1 MSLFRRALIA
11 ILGAAC
17 LVLATAAFGPL
28 GVASADPPSQA
39 QNDDNGN
46 SGSPGP
52 GHGEGSGQDNA
63 GGSNAGGNG
72 GGQGRAGGNGDT
84 AGSSG
89 GGSNAGS
96 SSGATAGGRSDSNPD
111 GGGLDKPDCE
121 TTAEGCQGPAPRDG
135 NNGCGNEAEPK
146 SVRDDDNNGNCGGGQ
161 KKDQGEET
169 ASGASVAMAAAQG
182 AWTGAAGNK
191 VARFLAAS
199 VEVAREDAT
208 VETDLAEDMD
218 ETAEVMGVTVERAA
232 ATSEEVDLEDLELAR
247 ERSSRSGERSL
258 LALTGMAM
266 LTLLAAGLFTVGV
279 GRLFRSFEGDPS

>member
-1 MSLFRRALIA
+1 MSLFRRALIS

-28 GVASADPPSQA
+28 GIASADPPSQA

-52 GHGEGSGQDNA
+52 GHGGGSGQENA
-63 GGSNAGGNG
+63 GGSNSGGSG
-72 GGQGRAGGNGDT
+72 GGQGSAGGSGTNG
-84 AGSSG
+84 GSSG
-89 GGSNAGS
+89 SGSNAGS
-96 SSGATAGGRSDSNPD
+96 SGGTAGGSSDSNPD

-146 SVRDDDNNGNCGGGQ
+146 SVRDDDNNGNCGGGL
-161 KKDQGEET
+161 KKAQNEET
-169 ASGASVAMAAAQG
+169 SGGASVAMAAAQG

-199 VEVAREDAT
+199 AEVAGQDVT
-208 VETDLAEDMD
+208 VETDLAEDVN
-218 ETAEVMGVTVERAA
+218 ETAEVMGVTVERAV

-266 LTLLAAGLFTVGV
+266 LTLLAAGLFAVGV